1 MTRPWKLGPLEVR
14 VSAIISTYNAANLIR
29 GCLEGLLDQTLY
41 QKGELEIVVIDSGSL
56 ENEGGI
62 VLEFQKENPRI
73 EYLRTEERESIYR
86 AWNRGI
92 QMAKGRYLTNA
103 NTDDRHEKDSLEK
116 LANALDGDDEAVIA
130 YGDARMTG
138 PCMEQ
143 FQKSDFPN
151 REFSAPSLLL
161 YNLFGYQPMWKASLH
176 CQIGLF
182 DGKLAKAG
190 DYEFAL
196 RAASV
201 GKAIYV
207 KDAYGM
213 IYWGYETQTLAD
225 STMFN
230 EVNQLK
236 DHWLREEQIH
246 KLYSKE
252 NISCDTPERQAFVY
266 HDLGN
271 RFFCFFPQWKGGEP
285 ESDPDKS
292 VLFFKRSLEKK
303 YSWEAANNLAVAVFS
318 QGKPKEAADYLNQV
332 ETEDSNDIVNKNLK
346 EMNGFLLG
354 KVHEPKFILTAPPLP
369 VKREDEMST
378 PTRTIFQDYK
388 SSGTHSAYQCYEISI
403 SALWESFLGKLS
415 DQQRKRLDPAQSNG
429 KIFIYGAGTRG
440 QIFLNQLHCKEIQVA
455 GFIDQNEDSSKSQIV
470 PTLKLSSIESSEL
483 RISIVIV
490 MTGKAH
496 WSSINSKL
504 KDFFEPENIWFPNC
518 GN

>member
-29 GCLEGLLDQTLY
+29 GCLEGLLNQTLY

-176 CQIGLF
+176 SQIGLF
-182 DGKLAKAG
+182 NGKLAKAG

-213 IYWGYETQTLAD
+213 IYWGDETQTLAD

-271 RFFCFFPQWKGGEP
+271 RFLCFFPQWKGGQP
-285 ESDPDKS
+285 ESEPDKS
-292 VLFFKRSLEKK
+292 ILFFKRSLDKK
-303 YSWEAANNLAVAVFS
+303 YSWEAASNLAVAIFS
-318 QGKPKEAADYLNQV
+318 QGRPKEAAAYLNHV
-332 ETEDSNDIVNKNLK
+332 ETEDTNDIVQKNLQ
-346 EMNGFLLG
+346 EINGFLLG
-354 KVHEPKFILTAPPLP
+354 QVYEPKLILTAPPLP
-369 VKREDEMST
+369 VKREDEMSFSNNA
-378 PTRTIFQDYK
+378 IFQDYK
-388 SSGTHSAYQCYEISI
+388 SSDTNSAYLSYKISI
-403 SALWESFLGKLS
+403 SALWESYLGRLS
-415 DQQRKRLDPAQSNG
+415 EKQWKVLELKESSG
-429 KIFIYGAGTRG
+429 KKFIYGAGTRG
-440 QIFLNQLHCKEIQVA
+440 KIFLNQLHCKGIQVA
-455 GFIDQNEDSSKSQIV
+455 GFIDQNEDSSDSQIV
-470 PTLKLSSIESSEL
+470 PTLKLSSIESSDL
-483 RISIVIV
+483 RRSIVIV

-496 WSSINSKL
+496 WNSINSNL
-504 KDFFEPENIWFPNC
+504 KELLETENIWFPDH
-518 GN
+518 GY